1 VRPGFGKQ
9 NHAQLRSGFE
19 PSHFPAASLVGSQ
32 LSLSHFTQ
40 LLRELIPAVSGERL
54 EGPYSPAVDT

>member
-1 VRPGFGKQ
+1 VRSGFGQQ
-9 NHAQLRSGFE
+9 NHAQLHSGFE

-32 LSLSHFTQ
+32 LSLSHFAQ
-40 LLRELIPAVSGERL
+40 FLRELTPAISGERL